1 MGKLAL
7 FIWCVAAFA
16 QTPPA
21 VPPPAPDR
29 PVVEAQGLP
38 PRAAPS
44 DYRDHAQAGAVTIA
58 ADFAGHSVATPEGIL
73 TTEDY
78 VVIEAGL
85 FGPPDAKLMLSV
97 DDFSLR
103 INGKKA
109 VLRQPYE
116 LVVKS
121 LTDPDYEPPASSSS
135 ASKTS
140 VTGSGKGGA
149 DLNAP
154 PPPPPRIPPEV
165 RRAWELRV
173 RKASLPSG
181 DRTLPQAGL
190 LFFSYGGKTE
200 GVRSIEL
207 TYNGPAGKATV
218 SIRP

>member
-1 MGKLAL
+1 M
-7 FIWCVAAFA
+7 
-16 QTPPA
+16 
-21 VPPPAPDR
+21 
-29 PVVEAQGLP
+29 
-38 PRAAPS
+38 
-44 DYRDHAQAGAVTIA
+44 TIA

-78 VVIEAGL
+78 VVLEAGL

-97 DDFSLR
+97 EDFSLR

-109 VLRQPYE
+109 VPRQPYE

-121 LTDPDYEPPASSSS
+121 LTDPDYEPPASTSS

-140 VTGSGKGGA
+140 ISGNGKGA

-154 PPPPPRIPPEV
+154 PPPPPHIPPEV

-173 RKASLPSG
+173 RKASLPFG
-181 DRTLPQAGL
+181 DRALPQAGL
-190 LFFSYGGKTE
+190 LFFSYGGKAD

-207 TYNGPAGKATV
+207 IYSGPAGKATL